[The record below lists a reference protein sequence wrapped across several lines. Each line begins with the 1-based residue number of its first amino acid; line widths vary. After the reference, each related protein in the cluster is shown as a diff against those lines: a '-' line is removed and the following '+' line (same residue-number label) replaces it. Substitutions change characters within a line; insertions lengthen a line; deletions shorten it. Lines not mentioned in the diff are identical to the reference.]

1 MRTEYSSAP
10 APGPQGIRAGGPFLP
25 PAAIRAP
32 ARLIPRRALC
42 GLLLLLALGL
52 WPAARPA
59 PCPPAFA
66 AETPAEPAPPAG
78 TGFTG
83 AGSAATGTAGTDAG
97 PVCPL
102 VRNATRAAVPAKAN
116 APTGHTAS
124 PGDFPAAPRASFPG
138 VSPAS
143 PAGPPAAA
151 APFPDIRW
159 ISAAPGLELGLSTL
173 PESLEQ
179 DTGAVLAILRVD
191 PARHRFALGM
201 ASETGRAH
209 SLADW
214 GRKAGLSAGINA
226 SMYLP
231 DNRTSTGY
239 MRNGDTLNNKNV
251 GNKLGAFFVAGPRK
265 GSSPPAD
272 ILEREMPDWNARLD
286 DYAIVVQNYRLVDS
300 RGKVLWPAGGPMH
313 SIAVVAKD
321 DQGRIAF
328 VLSQEPLTAERFAA
342 CLKALPLSF
351 STVMYVEGG
360 AQAGL
365 FLRVD
370 NEAAKSLPPAFAGAS
385 AHASPEGTIHVWKG
399 RQSLLNTRGN
409 PDAPVPN
416 VIGIRT
422 AGSPAP

>member
-1 MRTEYSSAP
+1 MVP
-10 APGPQGIRAGGPFLP
+10 A
-25 PAAIRAP
+25 
-32 ARLIPRRALC
+32 RRALC
-42 GLLLLLALGL
+42 GLLILLALSLGL
-52 WPAARPA
+52 AARPTA
-59 PCPPAFA
+59 GPPAFA
-66 AETPAEPAPPAG
+66 AEKADDADEKRLEPPPLPP
-78 TGFTG
+78 G
-83 AGSAATGTAGTDAG
+83 AGPVDADSAGTDTADTA
-97 PVCPL
+97 
-102 VRNATRAAVPAKAN
+102 RNATRTAVPDSTRNATRNATHGAAAPAKAN
-116 APTGHTAS
+116 ATAGPAPSPAASPTAS
-124 PGDFPAAPRASFPG
+124 PAASSTAPPAAPPAAPHT
-138 VSPAS
+138 SPAS
-143 PAGPPAAA
+143 PASPATPAAAA

-159 ISAAPGLELGLSTL
+159 ISVAPGLELGLSRL
-173 PESLEQ
+173 PESRDQGAE
-179 DTGAVLAILRVD
+179 AVLAVVRVD

-201 ASETGRAH
+201 ASETGQAH

-214 GRKAGLSAGINA
+214 GRKAGMRAGINA

-239 MRNGDTLNNKNV
+239 MRNGDTLNNKAM
-251 GNKLGAFFVAGPRK
+251 GNKLGAFFVAGPRD
-265 GSSPPAD
+265 GSGPPAD
-272 ILEREMPDWNARLD
+272 IVERETPDWNARLD
-286 DYAIVVQNYRLVDS
+286 GYTIVVQNYRLVDS

-342 CLKALPLSF
+342 CLKALPLSL

-370 NEAAKSLPPAFAGAS
+370 STAEKSLPPSFAGATS
-385 AHASPEGTIHVWKG
+385 HPFPNGVIHVWKG

-416 VIGIRT
+416 VIGIKG
-422 AGSPAP
+422 ADAP